1 MTSDVPLDYAVFQ
14 LSPRRSRCELYVS
27 YDGTTEKLASG
38 LVKPYVTHLKTAEEQ
53 VALAVKSIKLEV
65 DRYKNAETWF
75 TKGTLERFVR
85 FVGTPEVLEMVNTF
99 DAEMSQ
105 LEAARRIYSQQSLHF
120 REQVMINRVH
130 QVLELED
137 GCLAITP
144 YYTPE
149 LISALAAQKFDC
161 SLVYPLFV
169 VTGIVSVIEYDWQI
183 SLITGFSDVP
193 GGDGTGASAASNA
206 TKKELLRAIDVRLA
220 AVKEDLTTACSR
232 ASAAGFNPVTISGLQ
247 HFADRFGAHRLSEAC
262 SKFITLSQ
270 RRADLFINSQPPTTW
285 KSSELALR
293 SSCSSDMSLDEP
305 SDDQPKPSPVP
316 TTTKVTFPL
325 RRFSREP
332 SPSSTPQL
340 TRRLSVQERIS
351 MFETKAQKDISPS
364 PTTVVSGGGK
374 PELRRLSSDV
384 TSSTDKAVLRR
395 WSGASDMS
403 IDVSGERKEP
413 DSNANTPTPTSTS
426 IPHPVFLP
434 KSKDQSDL
442 KAEDVKES
450 KVLVRPKF
458 GSQSAVLSGGGS
470 GLEESPAS
478 EANSKIASFSGRSSE
493 SLGLK
498 DEQSGG
504 VVRSTVMPF
513 GKCEEFRLE
522 NQPSSIQTQIRSR
535 PGKTEQ
541 LDSCDQIAT
550 EEKVKSS
557 LGGGSKPQEDTG
569 KNFGA
574 SAFAMDGNSGGVQC
588 DIEDEQMRDQQV
600 RRSTY
605 RTSRRRTVDVA
616 SESAASETYSQA
628 VTQNKGGEAYSMP
641 ADPRWRYVGGEVDKA
656 GRKDSGSF
664 EKQADSLLIQ
674 MENSASYRGKF
685 QGHGSFDQMKKPGA
699 RWEESGA
706 GIQQDSAGRNV
717 FENKE
722 VSSSTSSF
730 SVDQVQRVRQ
740 PKVNLGVNDDLKL
753 KANELEKLFAEHQLR
768 APVDQSNSARRTR
781 PVDMFMEQEI
791 TSVNKKPVI
800 EASPAQITTM
810 KFEGEPAAGSGSKER
825 NNSTPMTKFVGN
837 QEYDV
842 TPKQNIYSLS
852 FTDDSRGKLY
862 QKYMQKRDA
871 KLRDDWSSKRTEKES
886 KMKAMQDSLEKSRAE
901 MKVKLAGSANKRNS
915 VNDVRRRSEKVRSY
929 NSRSALKREQPID
942 SLLSDG
948 DEDQAEFVGKKLS
961 ETYLG
966 DASSRSA
973 QNRKVVPSK
982 SIASSTPRNSA
993 APIPRSSGKASNSAA
1008 GRRRMPYDNPL
1019 AQSVPNFSD
1028 LRKENTKPSP
1038 AGSKLVR
1045 PQGRNHARKKS
1056 VSEDLPLVNEEKPR
1070 RLHSL
1075 RKSTAN
1081 PMELNDSRNSDDLDD
1096 AVFTPSKHGKEENE
1110 VYLNFSKDIESK
1122 AFPRKGNGVGHIS
1135 GVGRAKASMMVEA
1148 LGNGHDFDEE
1158 SFETEEMTDVAK
1170 DEEDDFETTVGG
1182 ESADMDN
1189 SKGRLSQESDKS
1201 AISGYG
1207 NSNALGMEGPASVTE
1222 LPTSMSSL
1230 FRSMGSIQDSP
1241 GGSPGS
1247 WNSRVH
1253 NPFSFSHEISDIDAS
1268 DSPVGSP
1275 ASWNFHSLTQ
1285 TDAEAARMRKKWGAT
1300 QKPIVGDSSP
1310 SLSRKDMTKGLK
1322 RFLKFG
1328 RKNRATESL
1337 ADWISATTSEGD
1349 DDTEDGRDLTNRSS
1363 EDLRKSRMGFSHSHN
1378 SDEGFND
1385 NDLFNDQVQ
1394 TLQGSI
1400 PTPPANFKFR
1410 DEHLSGSSLKVLL
1423 KKPGLVSCA
1432 ILSSEIA
1439 DL

>member
-105 LEAARRIYSQQSLHF
+105 LEAARRIYSQGAGDDQS
-120 REQVMINRVH
+120 
-130 QVLELED
+130 
-137 GCLAITP
+137 
-144 YYTPE
+144 
-149 LISALAAQKFDC
+149 SA
-161 SLVYPLFV
+161 S
-169 VTGIVSVIEYDWQI
+169 
-183 SLITGFSDVP
+183 

-332 SPSSTPQL
+332 SPSSVDDGEERESAKAIEKDIEKDKTAVPTTSTCNSTTESEQSPSTSTQTPQL

-1410 DEHLSGSSLKVLL
+1410 DEHLSGSSLKAPKSFFSLSNFRS
-1423 KKPGLVSCA
+1423 KGNDSKPR
-1432 ILSSEIA
+1432 
-1439 DL
+1439 